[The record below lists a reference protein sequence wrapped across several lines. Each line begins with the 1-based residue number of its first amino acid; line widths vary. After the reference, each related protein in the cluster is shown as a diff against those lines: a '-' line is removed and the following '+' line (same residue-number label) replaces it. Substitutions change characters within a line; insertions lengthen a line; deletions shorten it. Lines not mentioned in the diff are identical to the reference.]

1 MARLVVTEVLNPH
14 NGLSVDLQFDRAP
27 EGTLQ
32 VYVAR
37 MPRETGLPAASVQ
50 PVQGAANRYRVVHPY
65 PQPVDRESEL
75 MYFTAVDDQGASV
88 WEDEAG
94 YLHGQAAAWIG
105 CAAEDILT
113 DIMKQLWRRIVDN
126 RAGIEARL
134 REIEPSVTLKQI
146 IWGMGERIEA
156 YPAIEINQ
164 VSFSE
169 PYAAVPR
176 VRAASVRADI
186 YGYIVHQ
193 TPTVEAELITAFGR
207 AVQRILNQ
215 EAYEEMTLLSG
226 ATLAL
231 CQAQD
236 LAFDNNVWGG
246 QALARFI
253 SSFSL
258 SWTGETL
265 ETIR

>member
-105 CAAEDILT
+105 SAAEAPSKLRSDPADNAAALLKNCLRLKLIS
-113 DIMKQLWRRIVDN
+113 QLPRI
-126 RAGIEARL
+126 A
-134 REIEPSVTLKQI
+134 
-146 IWGMGERIEA
+146 
-156 YPAIEINQ
+156 
-164 VSFSE
+164 
-169 PYAAVPR
+169 
-176 VRAASVRADI
+176 
-186 YGYIVHQ
+186 
-193 TPTVEAELITAFGR
+193 
-207 AVQRILNQ
+207 
-215 EAYEEMTLLSG
+215 
-226 ATLAL
+226 
-231 CQAQD
+231 
-236 LAFDNNVWGG
+236 
-246 QALARFI
+246 
-253 SSFSL
+253 
-258 SWTGETL
+258 
-265 ETIR
+265 